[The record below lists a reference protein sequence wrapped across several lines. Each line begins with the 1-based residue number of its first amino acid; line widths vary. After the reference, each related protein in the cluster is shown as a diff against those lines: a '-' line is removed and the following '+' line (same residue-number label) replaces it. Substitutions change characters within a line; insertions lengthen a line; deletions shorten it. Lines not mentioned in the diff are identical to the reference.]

1 MAIGQDLLNVPFAAM
16 VYSLAKAIADGQKML
31 DKNSLNTLKEL
42 ARTKFDFIESITEVL
57 RPDPQP
63 VFLPDG
69 SQITVTGIAV
79 DTTIA
84 DPAKL
89 TLLQAGL
96 TPTFYQ
102 FTETLIEVKIQLKTT
117 MDNESK
123 VDAGFSF
130 DQTLSAELSFGGGLG
145 GLFGGP
151 SGKISSSTHVAC
163 HTNTETTN
171 KYSVTQEGSS
181 LLRTTLRPVPPP
193 SRVMPRFISVNAL
206 VTPPQVTIGS

>member
-1 MAIGQDLLNVPFAAM
+1 MGIGQDLLNVPFPQM
-16 VYSLAKAIADGQKML
+16 VYSLARAIADGQKML

-57 RPDPQP
+57 IP
-63 VFLPDG
+63 VPTIIDTPTG
-69 SQITVTGIAV
+69 EITVTGIDV
-79 DTTIA
+79 QTTIA

-117 MDNESK
+117 MDNEVK

-130 DQTLSAELSFGGGLG
+130 DETLSVEMGFGGGLG
-145 GLFGGP
+145 ALFGGP
-151 SGKISSSTHVAC
+151 SGKISSTTHVAS
-163 HTNTETTN
+163 HTNVETTN
-171 KYSVTQEGSS
+171 KYSVSQEGSS

-206 VTPPQVTIGS
+206 VNPPQVTIGS

>member
-1 MAIGQDLLNVPFAAM
+1 MGIGQDLLNVPFPDM
-16 VYSLAKAIADGQKML
+16 VYNLARAIADGQKNL

-69 SQITVTGIAV
+69 SQMIVTGIAV

-84 DPAKL
+84 PPTKL

-96 TPTFYQ
+96 TPVFYQ
-102 FTETLIEVKIQLKTT
+102 FTESLIEVKIQLSTT
-117 MDNESK
+117 LDNESK

-130 DQTLSAELSFGGGLG
+130 DETLGLEMGFGGGLA

-151 SGKISSSTHVAC
+151 SGKITSTTHVAS
-163 HTNTETTN
+163 HTNVQTTS

-206 VTPPQVTIGS
+206 VTPPTVTIGQ

>member
-1 MAIGQDLLNVPFAAM
+1 MAIGQDLLNVPFPDM
-16 VYSLAKAIADGQKML
+16 VYNLARAIADGQKKL

-57 RPDPQP
+57 LPVPQSID
-63 VFLPDG
+63 VEG
-69 SQITVTGIAV
+69 EQIIVTGIDV
-79 DTTIA
+79 QTTIA
-84 DPAKL
+84 PPTKL

-102 FTETLIEVKIQLKTT
+102 FTESLIEVKIQLKST
-117 MDNESK
+117 MDNEVK

-130 DQTLSAELSFGGGLG
+130 DETLGVEIGFGGGLG
-145 GLFGGP
+145 SLFGGP
-151 SGKISSSTHVAC
+151 SGKITSTTHVAS
-163 HTNTETTN
+163 HTNVETTS

-181 LLRTTLRPVPPP
+181 LLRTTLKPVPPP

-206 VTPPQVTIGS
+206 VNPPAVTIGQ